1 LPLFAAS
8 GSNELFVVGAL
19 SAAFG
24 GFSVVTG
31 VSFNKI
37 RIIGIA
43 GLLLGMLLVAVQ
55 AQAVEAEGTAPI
67 NGPVGVAKR
76 LALQDA
82 IRQALLKAN
91 AQVSTTTVVSSRGVV
106 SDNVRFTARG
116 NVTNVVV
123 LDEWTD
129 ETNYYVRIRAQVPGA
144 IAVTNRAGGAA
155 GSQAGVRNVAMYA
168 PQALNQIG
176 MGGEYRRK
184 MAITQFHVL
193 DRTQIADLPN
203 IEVALARELKRRLDI
218 DGRVRTADAS
228 QYLLPLGDDGVMSQR
243 RILGALP
250 PAEEV
255 GQLATEFAESLGVQF
270 VVTGVIRDMGIT
282 KHMLG
287 ARVRHLELDLI
298 VHDGI
303 TGAEVARHRLN
314 ESVVDAGLFDFPTTS
329 PVLNDK
335 FYASPFGQRVHRVL
349 DKLVGMLVNDLS
361 AQPFTARVIR
371 SEGRQVFFDAGGDA
385 NVKVGD
391 VLSTFQL
398 SQSRVN
404 DLPGQR
410 ALGFSEKPTT
420 ILVVTKVQKLFS
432 VGELDSETARLSPGD
447 VIRFEP

>member
-1 LPLFAAS
+1 M
-8 GSNELFVVGAL
+8 VR
-19 SAAFG
+19 
-24 GFSVVTG
+24 SVRFMKTY
-31 VSFNKI
+31 FMWC
-37 RIIGIA
+37 A
-43 GLLLGMLLVAVQ
+43 GLLLIFVLVGVAQ
-55 AQAVEAEGTAPI
+55 AQVVEAEGTSPI

-82 IRQALLKAN
+82 IRQALLQAN

-116 NVTNVVV
+116 NVTNVVI

-144 IAVTNRAGGAA
+144 KAVTNRAVDINTGTV
-155 GSQAGVRNVAMYA
+155 SVAPSGLSA
-168 PQALNQIG
+168 Q
-176 MGGEYRRK
+176 YRRK

-203 IEVALARELKRRLDI
+203 IEIALARELKRRLDL

-228 QYLLPLGDDGVMSQR
+228 QYLLPLGNDDVISQG

-250 PAEEV
+250 AAQEV

-270 VVTGVIRDMGIT
+270 VVSGVIRDMGVT
-282 KHMLG
+282 KHLLG
-287 ARVRHLELDLI
+287 ARVRHLELDVI

-314 ESVVDAGLFDFPTTS
+314 ESVVDAGLFDFPTTL

-335 FYASPFGQRVHRVL
+335 FYASPFGQRIHRVL
-349 DKLVGMLVNDLS
+349 DKLVSMLVNDLS
-361 AQPFTARVIR
+361 SQLFTARVIR
-371 SEGRQVFFDAGGDA
+371 TEGRQVFFDAGGAA
-385 NVKVGD
+385 NIKVGD
-391 VLSTFQL
+391 VLNTFQL
-398 SQSRVN
+398 SQSAVN

-410 ALGFSEKPTT
+410 ALGFSESPTS
-420 ILVVTKVQKLFS
+420 ILVVTQVQQLFS
-432 VGELDSETARLSPGD
+432 VGELDSETTRLSPGD

>member
-1 LPLFAAS
+1 
-8 GSNELFVVGAL
+8 VVR
-19 SAAFG
+19 
-24 GFSVVTG
+24 SVRFMKTY
-31 VSFNKI
+31 FMWC
-37 RIIGIA
+37 A
-43 GLLLGMLLVAVQ
+43 GLLLIFVLVGVAQ
-55 AQAVEAEGTAPI
+55 AQVVEAEGTSPI

-82 IRQALLKAN
+82 IRQALLQAN

-116 NVTNVVV
+116 NVTNVVI

-144 IAVTNRAGGAA
+144 KAVTNRAVDINTGTV
-155 GSQAGVRNVAMYA
+155 SVAPSGLSA
-168 PQALNQIG
+168 Q
-176 MGGEYRRK
+176 YRRK

-203 IEVALARELKRRLDI
+203 IEIALARELKRRLDL

-228 QYLLPLGDDGVMSQR
+228 QYLLPLGNDDVISQG

-250 PAEEV
+250 AAQEV

-270 VVTGVIRDMGIT
+270 VVSGVIRDMGVT
-282 KHMLG
+282 KHLLG
-287 ARVRHLELDLI
+287 ARVRHLELDVI

-314 ESVVDAGLFDFPTTS
+314 ESVVDAGLFDFPTTL

-335 FYASPFGQRVHRVL
+335 FYASPFGQRIHRVL
-349 DKLVGMLVNDLS
+349 DKLVSMLVNDLS
-361 AQPFTARVIR
+361 SQLFTARVIR
-371 SEGRQVFFDAGGDA
+371 TEGRQVFFDAGGAA
-385 NVKVGD
+385 NIKVGD
-391 VLSTFQL
+391 VLNTFQL
-398 SQSRVN
+398 SQSAVN

-410 ALGFSEKPTT
+410 ALGFSESPTS
-420 ILVVTKVQKLFS
+420 ILVVTQVQQLFS
-432 VGELDSETARLSPGD
+432 VGELDSETTRLSPGD

>member
-1 LPLFAAS
+1 MWL
-8 GSNELFVVGAL
+8 
-19 SAAFG
+19 
-24 GFSVVTG
+24 
-31 VSFNKI
+31 
-37 RIIGIA
+37 A
-43 GLLLGMLLVAVQ
+43 GLVLAVLLLSVAQ
-55 AQAVEAEGTAPI
+55 AQPVEAEGTAPI
-67 NGPVGVAKR
+67 DGPVGVAKR

-82 IRQALLKAN
+82 IRQALLQAN

-116 NVTNVVV
+116 NVTNVTI

-144 IAVTNRAGGAA
+144 IAVSNHAPAAA
-155 GSQAGVRNVAMYA
+155 GTAGSNGGVRNIALHT
-168 PQALNQIG
+168 PQPGSGSQ
-176 MGGEYRRK
+176 YRRK

-203 IEVALARELKRRLDI
+203 IEVALARELKRRLDV

-228 QYLLPLGDDGVMSQR
+228 QYLLPLGDEGVMSQR

-255 GQLATEFAESLGVQF
+255 GQLAIEFAESLGTQF

-282 KHMLG
+282 KHALG
-287 ARVRHLELDLI
+287 ARVRHLELDVI

-314 ESVVDAGLFDFPTTS
+314 ESVVDASYFEFPTTT

-335 FYASPFGQRVHRVL
+335 FYASPFGQRVNKVL
-349 DKLVGMLVNDLS
+349 DKLVGMLVNDLN
-361 AQPFTARVIR
+361 AQLFTARVIR
-371 SEGRQVFFDAGGDA
+371 SEGKQVFFDAGGDA
-385 NVKVGD
+385 NVRVGD
-391 VLSTFQL
+391 VLNTFQL
-398 SQSRVN
+398 SQSAMK
-404 DLPGQR
+404 DLPGRR
-410 ALGFSEKPTT
+410 ALGFPETPTT
-420 ILVVTKVQKLFS
+420 ILVVTKVQRLFS
-432 VGELDSETARLSPGD
+432 VGELESETARLSPGD

>member
-1 LPLFAAS
+1 VRFVKIYFIGLP
-8 GSNELFVVGAL
+8 
-19 SAAFG
+19 
-24 GFSVVTG
+24 
-31 VSFNKI
+31 
-37 RIIGIA
+37 
-43 GLLLGMLLVAVQ
+43 GLLLAGVLLSVAQ
-55 AQAVEAEGTAPI
+55 AQSVEAEGTSPI

-76 LALQDA
+76 LAVQDA
-82 IRQALLKAN
+82 IRQALLQAN

-129 ETNYYVRIRAQVPGA
+129 EAHYYVRIRAQVPS
-144 IAVTNRAGGAA
+144 AVARGNSVADAH
-155 GSQAGVRNVAMYA
+155 AGVRNVSLHGV
-168 PQALNQIG
+168 PVPVGLSGQ
-176 MGGEYRRK
+176 YRRK

-193 DRTQIADLPN
+193 DRGQITDLPN
-203 IEVALARELKRRLDI
+203 IESELARELKRRLDA
-218 DGRVRTADAS
+218 DGRVRTVDAS
-228 QYLLPLGDDGVMSQR
+228 QYLLPLGDDGVLSQR

-250 PAEEV
+250 AAQEA

-287 ARVRHLELDLI
+287 ARVRHLELDII

-314 ESVVDAGLFDFPTTS
+314 ESVVDAGLFDFPTTT

-335 FYASPFGQRVHRVL
+335 FYAAPFGQRVDHIL
-349 DKLVGMLVNDLS
+349 NKLVSLLANDLNT
-361 AQPFTARVIR
+361 QRFTARVIR
-371 SEGRQVFFDAGGDA
+371 AEGKRVFFDAGGAA
-385 NVKVGD
+385 NIKVGD
-391 VLSTFQL
+391 VLNTFQL
-398 SQSRVN
+398 SQSTVN

-410 ALGFSEKPTT
+410 ALGFLESPAS
-420 ILVVTKVQKLFS
+420 ILVVTQVQRLFS